1 MAEFATVKLKS
12 RKQIG
17 FRLNLVLLGVLC
29 FYILI
34 TTYSV
39 FILWQQSQEFKRL
52 TNTQFERAIHAAEL
66 SRDAEQITSQ
76 ALEKMI
82 IQDYN
87 NSYYQS
93 LSNTPRKLFDSIR
106 NKLYANTSEEKIILD
121 EIDGITKPYFN
132 TLKILDHYLVREEE
146 LTKKKSSISNG
157 LKHLQK
163 SIAAESNL
171 TLQQKT
177 FSNLFLS
184 AINITLLSQNSVKRG
199 ELQAQ
204 KNEISGLLARM
215 YYLDNLSSSQ
225 LSLLDSLFQTAQYAF
240 STKLQFQNQHL
251 ATLSAIRQTRQQA
264 QRLSA
269 ASYDFYLLL
278 KKATLDSTQ
287 EHDALIR
294 DVITNIILFSCAF
307 LVLTA
312 FAYWFIRHYI
322 IFRLNRLNNTM
333 LQHVKG
339 VKAPIPLAG
348 EDEIALMGKAFSVFV
363 EATEQAKH
371 ASITARKEVEDA
383 NLKLLQLNQ
392 SLQTLSHTD
401 DLTQLSNRRFFFK
414 KFAEHWKKASIEQ
427 HDISLIMIDLDW
439 FKQFNDHYG
448 HQAGDKCLVEIA
460 KILKTDSEAV
470 GGLAARYGGEEFIIL
485 LPNIDRM
492 RAMTFAKH
500 LRKKVG
506 EADISH
512 EASNTG
518 RVTLS
523 IGVATHQPKPGDDL
537 DKLVYLADQT
547 LYEAKKRGRDQVLE
561 FVES

>member
-1 MAEFATVKLKS
+1 MADFATEKLRA

-29 FYILI
+29 FYLI
-34 TTYSV
+34 ITAYSV
-39 FILWQQSQEFKRL
+39 FILWQQSEEFKHL

-82 IQDYN
+82 VQDYN
-87 NSYYQS
+87 NTYYQS

-106 NKLYANTSEEKIILD
+106 NKLYATTDKEKTILD
-121 EIDGITKPYFN
+121 EIDNITTPYFS
-132 TLKILDHYLVREEE
+132 TLKILDHYLLREEE

-157 LKHLQK
+157 LSHLQE
-163 SIAAESNL
+163 SISSAGHN
-171 TLQQKT
+171 TPQQQY
-177 FSNLFLS
+177 FNNLFLN

-204 KNEISGLLARM
+204 KNAISGLLAKM
-215 YYLDNLSSSQ
+215 YYLDNLSSAQS
-225 LSLLDSLFQTAQYAF
+225 SLLDQLFQTAQFAF
-240 STKLQFQNQHL
+240 STKTQFQNQHL
-251 ATLSAIRQTRQQA
+251 ATLSAIRKTRQQA

-278 KKATLDSTQ
+278 KIATLDSTQ
-287 EHDALIR
+287 KHDALIR
-294 DVITNIILFSCAF
+294 DVITNIVLFSCAF

-312 FAYWFIRHYI
+312 FAYWFIRHYL

-339 VKAPIPLAG
+339 VKAPIPQSG

-363 EATEQAKH
+363 EATEQAKRD
-371 ASITARKEVEDA
+371 SITARKEVEDA

-414 KFAEHWKKASIEQ
+414 KFTEYWKKASIEQ

-448 HQAGDKCLVEIA
+448 HQAGDKCLIEIA
-460 KILKTDSEAV
+460 QILKTDSEAV

-500 LRKKVG
+500 LRRKVG

-537 DKLVYLADQT
+537 DKLIYLADQT
-547 LYEAKKRGRDQVLE
+547 LYEAKKSGRDQVLE